1 LFEVRLKLT
10 KDWATDVMGTAAAQQ
25 RWRVATLLVVVMVD
39 LAAVALVVPLLPLR
53 MRELGVP
60 PELVGLIGSVYSASQ
75 VVGGVVLGALSDRI
89 SRRSILLL
97 NFAAAATSYAMV
109 GFGESAEVL
118 LLSRVVVGLCKQTM
132 TLATALLTDITSPE
146 DRPLALGQL
155 RTATT
160 LAWTIGQVV
169 GGHLAEHSQQLPAVV
184 AVCQYV
190 VAAVITWFF
199 LDTQGV
205 VKTANGNLSSNDQAA
220 AVEFRVPRKPKR
232 GRTHRHSRS
241 PAPSA
246 AVETPS
252 LWVTAEKLMR
262 AQSLRQLFML
272 MGLQRL
278 VTRGLGAMGAFYELD
293 RFGLSPAELGNL
305 SAFKTALSLIAP
317 LLVGV
322 LLRGEKNS
330 EPVVIHI
337 AVWAIMLANT
347 IEAWTGPEAF
357 WAYVFVS
364 IPIKSI
370 AGTCW
375 GVAIKSLFTKAL
387 TRHASEDVGAALG
400 KFVLRFIFDRL

>member
-1 LFEVRLKLT
+1 
-10 KDWATDVMGTAAAQQ
+10 MGTTVQQ
-25 RWRVATLLVVVMVD
+25 RWRVATLLLVVMVD
-39 LAAVALVVPLLPLR
+39 LAAVALVVPLLPVR

-89 SRRSILLL
+89 SRRSILML

-109 GFGESAEVL
+109 GFGNSVEVL

-160 LAWTIGQVV
+160 LAWTIGQLA

-190 VAAVITWFF
+190 VAAGITWFF
-199 LDTQGV
+199 LDTGTV
-205 VKTANGNLSSNDQAA
+205 GIASGNSHAA
-220 AVEFRVPRKPKR
+220 ADAPRTATAGNR
-232 GRTHRHSRS
+232 AHSS
-241 PAPSA
+241 
-246 AVETPS
+246 V
-252 LWVTAEKLMR
+252 WVTAEKLMR
-262 AQSLRQLFML
+262 VQELRLLFFL

-293 RFGLSPAELGNL
+293 RFGLSPSELGNL

-317 LLVGV
+317 LLVG
-322 LLRGEKNS
+322 LFLRGEKTN
-330 EPVVIHI
+330 EPAFIHM
-337 AVWAIMLANT
+337 AVWAIMLANA

-357 WAYVFVS
+357 WAYALVS
-364 IPIKSI
+364 VPIKSV
-370 AGTCW
+370 AGSCW

-387 TRHASEDVGAALG
+387 TRHASEGVGAALG
-400 KFVLRFIFDRL
+400 KCFLFLRQLRLRE